1 MEPHLVKNTFLT
13 RMWQKLRRLGVE
25 LYAYLTDFY
34 VVKNYLVMLALIGGI
49 LLMTFWWLTC
59 YTNHGESVQVPS
71 YVGMT
76 FREASHKAKARNFGV
91 AVSDS
96 IYEVG
101 KPPGIILT
109 QDPKA
114 QSRVKEGRTIYFT
127 VTKNNPEI
135 ITLPDLVGSDDY
147 DLYSRKLSRL
157 SLKPRII
164 ARVADPV
171 LAANTIKA
179 VIYRGDTIPY
189 RGVAGF
195 KVEMGATIDFVVS
208 EAVTLTVSI
217 PDCEC
222 QSVDAAKFLIQ
233 ASELS
238 VGTIV
243 PDASVTD
250 LETAYVLRQKPKY
263 GPKETLR
270 KGEQVDLWLTQERP
284 KFCDE
289 KEKRQ

>member
-1 MEPHLVKNTFLT
+1 MEKI
-13 RMWQKLRRLGVE
+13 WQKLRRLGVE

-34 VVKNYLVMLALIGGI
+34 VVKNYLTMLTLVGGI
-49 LLMTFWWLTC
+49 LLMTFWWLKC

-71 YVGMT
+71 YVGMN
-76 FREASHKAKARNFGV
+76 FSEASRKAKSRNFNV

-101 KPPGIILT
+101 KPPGIILS
-109 QDPKA
+109 QDPKP

-135 ITLPDLVGSDDY
+135 IKLPNLVGSDDY
-147 DLYSRKLSRL
+147 DLYSRKLGRL
-157 SLKPRII
+157 GIKPRII

-171 LAANTIKA
+171 AEANTIIA
-179 VIYRGDTIPY
+179 VIYRGDTIPNH
-189 RGVAGF
+189 RVEGF
-195 KVEMGATIDFVVS
+195 QVEMGATLDFVVS

-217 PDCEC
+217 PNCEC
-222 QSVDAAKFLIQ
+222 QTLDAAKFLIQ
-233 ASELS
+233 ASDLS
-238 VGTIV
+238 VGQII

-250 LETAYVLRQKPKY
+250 PETAYVQRQRPKY
-263 GPKETLR
+263 GPEETMR
-270 KGEQVDLWLTQERP
+270 KGEQVDLWITQERP

-289 KEKRQ
+289 RQ